1 MKKRFI
7 LTGVMTLLAMLNL
20 ALTANFSWGSA
31 TQTPTV
37 QTSSPVSKEEYVKII
52 ELLTQQI
59 NTTEDQI
66 KNVEQFYKSITGNK
80 IKNLEINPNYFIK
93 DSLFI
98 YPTPHK
104 TYVGMPTRQFRQRDH
119 LERRMTRINIQEW
132 RGLFLELGIKK
143 QQMYEIINKRLQYS
157 GIVDKAVSLQAFE
170 DVEKRFTQITNFVND
185 INQTK
190 DLREVFDLQTRI
202 RNMSAVLQNEYAK
215 LQMVRNLSDN
225 EELLIEIQKHKLYE
239 KVMSNGHKRV
249 PELKF

>member
-7 LTGVMTLLAMLNL
+7 LTGMMSLLAMLNL

-31 TQTPTV
+31 AQTQTV
-37 QTSSPVSKEEYVKII
+37 QTSSHVSQEEYLKII

-59 NTTEDQI
+59 KTTEDQI
-66 KNVEQFYKSITGNK
+66 KNAEQFYKSITGNK
-80 IKNLEINPNYFIK
+80 IQKPKIHQAFFLRG
-93 DSLFI
+93 SLFI

-104 TYVGMPTRQFRQRDH
+104 TYIGMPTRQFRQRDH

-132 RGLFLELGIKK
+132 RGLFLELGINK
-143 QQMYEIINKRLQYS
+143 QQMYDIINRRLQYS

-185 INQTK
+185 INKTK

>member
-80 IKNLEINPNYFIK
+80 IQKPKINQGFFLQGSP
-93 DSLFI
+93 FI

-104 TYVGMPTRQFRQRDH
+104 TYVGMDNKQFKNGAYFEEPMTSVNNK
-119 LERRMTRINIQEW
+119 ERRNDF
-132 RGLFLELGIKK
+132 LFLKISK